1 MAKKKE
7 ELMEEN
13 EVVVAG
19 EIETITEE
27 FMEEEELMEQD
38 GKDEIFPMGPTYDQ
52 LADWKSRY
60 KEEVYMSDFVSQVF
74 IWRPLRRSE
83 WKTMHRAQGQDEA
96 YNEESICRTCILWP
110 ENYANHEMAFGKAG
124 IPTMLSQLIM
134 EQSGF
139 SRAATVRL

>member
-13 EVVVAG
+13 ETVVAG

-83 WKTMHRAQGQDEA
+83 WKTMQRAQGQDEA

>member
-83 WKTMHRAQGQDEA
+83 WKTMQRAQGHDEA

-110 ENYANHEMAFGKAG
+110 EDYANHEMAFGKAG